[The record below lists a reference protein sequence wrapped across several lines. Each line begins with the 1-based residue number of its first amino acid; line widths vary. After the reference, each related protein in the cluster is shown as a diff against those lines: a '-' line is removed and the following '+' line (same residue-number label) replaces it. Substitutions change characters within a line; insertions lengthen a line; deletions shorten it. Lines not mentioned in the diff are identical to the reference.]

1 MIDNHK
7 VLAVIP
13 ARGGSKGIPKKN
25 IKLFAGKP
33 LIAYTIRAAK
43 ISNYIDKV
51 IVSTDSEEIASV
63 SRQWGADVPFLRP
76 AYLAEDTSK
85 TVDCIVH
92 AKVEMEKLGECYDAI
107 VTLQPTSPLRRSEEI
122 DRSIEE
128 YISHGCLGLASVSE
142 ASENPILTRRIDDS
156 GVMHPILSMG
166 STVRRQEMPKFWHV
180 DGAIYIND
188 SHSLNVNTSLND
200 NPIAYIMPPHRS
212 CDIDTLSDFIDAENT
227 MLELDGNSYPW
238 K

>member
-1 MIDNHK
+1 MYNKIK
-7 VLAVIP
+7 FLAVIP

-25 IKLFAGKP
+25 IKTFAGRP

-43 ISNYIDKV
+43 ISKYIDKV
-51 IVSTDSEEIASV
+51 IVSTDSKEIASI

-76 AYLAEDTSK
+76 DFLAEDTSR
-85 TVDCIVH
+85 TIDCIVH
-92 AKVEMEKLGECYDAI
+92 AKNEMEKMGESYDAV

-128 YISHGCLGLASVSE
+128 YVSHGQLGLASVSE

-180 DGAIYIND
+180 DGAIYINETRT
-188 SHSLNVNTSLND
+188 LNCNTSLND
-200 NPIAYIMPPHRS
+200 NPIAFVMPPHRS
-212 CDIDTLSDFIDAENT
+212 CDIDTLSDFIDAEKT
-227 MLELDGNSYPW
+227 MLELDGASFPW